1 MRTVILFFCL
11 LVSCFTQAQES
22 VNKSKKL
29 FSGDTTSVALQAS
42 ERTIKSAK
50 ADWSVIKGQT
60 LYGVLSDWA
69 QQSGWTVLW
78 HANYNYTLN
87 ASAVFKNMSLD
98 DAVKKLLESM
108 GNVSPRVFIKFYNGN
123 HVILVT
129 QSPEG

>member
-1 MRTVILFFCL
+1 MVC
-11 LVSCFTQAQES
+11 
-22 VNKSKKL
+22 K
-29 FSGDTTSVALQAS
+29 
-42 ERTIKSAK
+42 
-50 ADWSVIKGQT
+50 KGQT

-87 ASAVFKNMSLD
+87 ASAVFKDMSLD

-108 GNVSPRVFIKFYNGN
+108 GNVSPGVFIKFYNGN